1 MPKHTE
7 QNFMTPILARFL
19 ALPIRW
25 YLIASAIVAAT
36 IRLIGITKADIWHD
50 EGYTL
55 MLIQHEPLD
64 IIARTARDFHPPLYY
79 LLSHWWCGLF
89 GTSELTIRSLS
100 LICSVGVV
108 ILIYFIAK
116 RLLFS
121 EATARL
127 AVIFAAF
134 GPFLVRYSQEAR
146 MYGLAALLVTSATL
160 ALLIALDN
168 ARQTSHKRQRFQWWI
183 IYGLLMASALYTHY
197 YTAFI
202 VVVHIGYAWH
212 RLGGFRQMITNKAW
226 WVGNTIAAGAFAF
239 WLPILATQ
247 LQRVT
252 NGYWIP
258 PVDGGTIPAT
268 LMQFSVFRNNFLPP
282 SIAGLVLIT
291 LACYIAATISKSP
304 KATRPPLLFI
314 VGWLVVPL
322 LLALVVSLKQPVYVD
337 RYFTYSSVAF
347 YLLLACLVNQARL
360 KTRQKAI
367 LAIAIVAI
375 FCFGIFNVY
384 QQANHQ
390 MGTIG
395 RYVSQH
401 FQPSDEIVSAE
412 LYTYFDFT
420 YYNHS
425 GAQAHLLSTGR
436 LSGYGESSLLYERQN
451 QLVVPSLSSL
461 NPARLQRVWLVGKTG
476 PHDYYTTLVPQKW
489 RLISVTEAGDSAVRL
504 YEIDN

>member
-7 QNFMTPILARFL
+7 QNFMKSLLAGFL

-25 YLIASAIVAAT
+25 YLIALAIVATT
-36 IRLIGITKADIWHD
+36 IRLVGITKADIWHD
-50 EGYTL
+50 EGYTM

-89 GTSELTIRSLS
+89 GTSELAIRSLS
-100 LICSVGVV
+100 LLCSVGVV

-116 RLLFS
+116 RLRFS

-127 AVIFAAF
+127 AVLFAAF

-146 MYGLAALLVTSATL
+146 MYGVAALLVTAATL
-160 ALLIALDN
+160 ALLIALDD
-168 ARQTSHKRQRFQWWI
+168 ARQTSNKRRRFQWWV

-202 VVVHIGYAWH
+202 VVVHIGYTWH
-212 RLGGFRQMITNKAW
+212 RLGGFRQMVANKAW
-226 WVGNTIAAGAFAF
+226 WLGNMIAAGSFAF

-252 NGYWIP
+252 GGFWIP
-258 PVDGGTIPAT
+258 PVDAGTIPDT
-268 LMQFSVFRNNFLPP
+268 LMQFFVYGSNFLPS
-282 SIAGLVLIT
+282 SIALLVLVT
-291 LACYIAATISKSP
+291 LACYIATTISKSP
-304 KATRPPLLFI
+304 KAMRPPLLFT

-322 LLALVVSLKQPVYVD
+322 LLAVVVSLKQPVYVD

-347 YLLLACLVNQARL
+347 YLLLAALVSHAQL
-360 KTRQKAI
+360 KTWQKAI
-367 LAIAIVAI
+367 LAIAIVGI
-375 FCFGIFNVY
+375 FCIGIFNVY

-390 MGTIG
+390 MGMIG

-401 FQPSDEIVSAE
+401 FQPNDEIVSAE
-412 LYTYFDFT
+412 LYTYFDFS

-425 GAQAHLLSTGR
+425 GAPVHLLSTDH
-436 LSGYGESSLLYERQN
+436 LSGYGETSLLYDRQN

-461 NPARLQRVWLVGKTG
+461 NKTRQQRVWLVGKTG
-476 PHDYYTTLVPQKW
+476 PHDYFTTLVPQKW
-489 RLISVTEAGDSAVRL
+489 HLISVTEAGDSAVHL
-504 YEIDN
+504 YRIDN